1 MNSQDAR
8 EGMSVVCINEV
19 ASDGTLR
26 YKQSYKI
33 WKIVYPF
40 SAILEGVEGIWALF
54 RFEQECKN

>member
-1 MNSQDAR
+1 MNSQNAI

-26 YKQSYKI
+26 YKQSYQIKR
-33 WKIVYPF
+33 IVCPF
-40 SAILEGVEGIWALF
+40 SAILEGVKGIWALF